1 MFGGEQEG
9 SHRVWQYGRE
19 VAVSKF
25 DDFSDV
31 VLKGAKDLAKN
42 SFGGFVAEA
51 ANDTQAFLDKAQA
64 DLQRWVKLLA
74 NGKLTKQDFSDLV
87 QAKKALAEIHA
98 LTQAGITLTKVER
111 FRSALI
117 TLVIDSAFDVFL

>member
-1 MFGGEQEG
+1 
-9 SHRVWQYGRE
+9 
-19 VAVSKF
+19 VSKF